1 MDVLDCRKASPDRK
15 ADDGRIDQ
23 KGDPVARNEVDND
36 CTFEDFLDDRGDVTR
51 QDCGIEIKE
60 RAEFTVDEKAC
71 DCCQTAGHDQGRH
84 HAQLNQLE
92 AVEEDQ
98 RKQESEDR
106 QQPDQDPET
115 GVHDWHAQE
124 STGS

>member
-1 MDVLDCRKASPDRK
+1 VDVLDRRKACPDRK

-36 CTFEDFLDDRGDVTR
+36 CTFEDFLDDRGDVSR

-60 RAEFTVDEKAC
+60 KAEFTVNEKTR
-71 DCCQTAGHDQGRH
+71 DCRQTTGHDQGRN
-84 HAQLNQLE
+84 HAQLYQLE
-92 AVEEDQ
+92 AVEQDQCEQEGEDG
-98 RKQESEDR
+98 
-106 QQPDQDPET
+106 QQSDEDPEA
-115 GVHDWHAQE
+115 GLKNRHAQE